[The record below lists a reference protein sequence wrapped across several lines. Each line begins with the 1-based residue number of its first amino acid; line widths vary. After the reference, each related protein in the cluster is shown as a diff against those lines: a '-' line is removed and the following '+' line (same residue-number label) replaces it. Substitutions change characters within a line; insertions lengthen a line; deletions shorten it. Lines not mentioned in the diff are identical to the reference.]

1 MLNVYVVTE
10 KVKITPD
17 TDTTYFAAYQ
27 KICLFFTWSYLSFS
41 WKINYRIFLVASSS
55 WLDIVILKLS
65 RKSAKK
71 SWNTHNRSQPGAYIR
86 VISPMKL

>member
-27 KICLFFTWSYLSFS
+27 KKSGHMSSLLGANFP
-41 WKINYRIFLVASSS
+41 FLG
-55 WLDIVILKLS
+55 
-65 RKSAKK
+65 R
-71 SWNTHNRSQPGAYIR
+71 
-86 VISPMKL
+86 